1 MDDHVELLVTVVLAA
16 ESEDQ
21 ARSACRDMVWQ
32 VEGRIVESTD
42 CSSEEPGCWSVTLRV
57 PTDERA
63 THNVAAPLARAV
75 RNFVRSLG
83 PEFVMPTV
91 ACEPPTA
98 WTVLDDPV
106 AVDTLAEGAERL
118 LVEAWFGGDPYP
130 VTDRGVTPIETT
142 AADREPIGTPT
153 EWPSESETEPVG
165 PELHETVPSRP
176 VVADESAT
184 PVFVPDRTSPSEPS
198 VDEVESTVNT
208 PVPTSPPT
216 DQRQRSEPVGWT
228 PPPTTGPQEN
238 PVRGRQSGADRTPEG
253 GCRLTLRVDVAT
265 SRASGAEWQARA
277 LASRISRTATLAG
290 VTEHDGVTSVVIDLG
305 TARTPAPQ
313 TVLTAVSALD
323 RPGWSALRWE
333 GDSAITTWTAHPRPT
348 SGITELELS
357 SSPDVRRRRG

>member
-16 ESEDQ
+16 EGADE
-21 ARSACRDMVWQ
+21 ARSACRDLVWQ

-42 CSSEEPGCWSVTLRV
+42 CSAEEPGCWSVTLRV
-57 PTDERA
+57 PTEERA

-75 RNFVRSLG
+75 RQFVRSLG

-91 ACEPPTA
+91 SCEPPTA

-106 AVDTLAEGAERL
+106 AVETLAEGAERL

-130 VTDRGVTPIETT
+130 RDDET
-142 AADREPIGTPT
+142 APA
-153 EWPSESETEPVG
+153 G
-165 PELHETVPSRP
+165 PEPLPP
-176 VVADESAT
+176 VEATESDAEPEPEADT
-184 PVFVPDRTSPSEPS
+184 PVEPEHAGFVPDRTNLPDDPETEPGS
-198 VDEVESTVNT
+198 VENEAETAE
-208 PVPTSPPT
+208 PAWPT
-216 DQRQRSEPVGWT
+216 EPVGWT
-228 PPPTTGPQEN
+228 APPAAEQPHTPARRHGQA
-238 PVRGRQSGADRTPEG
+238 GDRIPEG

-290 VTEHDGVTSVVIDLG
+290 VTEHDGITTVVVDLG

-333 GDSAITTWTAHPRPT
+333 GETAITTWTAHPRPA

>member
-1 MDDHVELLVTVVLAA
+1 MDDHVALLVTVVLAA
-16 ESEDQ
+16 EDEDQ
-21 ARSACRDMVWQ
+21 ARSTCQDLVWQ

-57 PTDERA
+57 PTEERA

-75 RNFVRSLG
+75 RQFVRGLG
-83 PEFVMPTV
+83 REFVMPTV
-91 ACEPPTA
+91 SCEPPTA

-106 AVDTLAEGAERL
+106 AVQTLAEGAERL

-130 VTDRGVTPIETT
+130 AVDRRRDDATDPEAVPLPPVS
-142 AADREPIGTPT
+142 ASEPIP
-153 EWPSESETEPVG
+153 
-165 PELHETVPSRP
+165 
-176 VVADESAT
+176 
-184 PVFVPDRTSPSEPS
+184 PVFVPDRTNPPQGSPRNPEQPERDPDNEPEP
-198 VDEVESTVNT
+198 DGRQ
-208 PVPTSPPT
+208 SPPG
-216 DQRQRSEPVGWT
+216 PVGWT
-228 PPPTTGPQEN
+228 PPPATGQPDTSLRRHPPQ
-238 PVRGRQSGADRTPEG
+238 GDDTPDG

-277 LASRISRTATLAG
+277 LASRISRTASITG
-290 VTEHDGVTSVVIDLG
+290 VTEQDGVTSVLVDLG

-333 GDSAITTWTAHPRPT
+333 GETAITTWTAIPRPA